1 MVSLFFFP
9 KMVLSNEPGVVV
21 YTCNPSIQEAET
33 GLLVVLSQPVLQ
45 VTFRSTKSHSGR
57 PCLGEK
63 IKQGTTKFF
72 FVTNLFPMK

>member
-1 MVSLFFFP
+1 
-9 KMVLSNEPGVVV
+9 MVLSNEPGVVV
-21 YTCNPSIQEAET
+21 YACGPSIQEAET

-72 FVTNLFPMK
+72 LLQIYFP